1 MDIVVENVGDPD
13 YKSKLKVM
21 LGADNAPDIF
31 FSWSGEF
38 AYKFA
43 RAGSA
48 LDLMEYYEADP
59 EWKDSFIQA
68 ALEPFQYEEGIYGVP
83 VRVDAKLMIYN
94 KDLFEKYN
102 VEVPTTYDEF
112 LNVCQTFKD
121 AGITPLAMGNSD
133 PWTACH
139 YISTFNS
146 MCVPSDVRAVDN
158 NYKTGTF
165 TDEGYVQAL
174 NMLKDLNDKGYFTEN
189 TNSIDFEV
197 ARNDFLTGNAAMT
210 YMQSIEFRRCAENN
224 LNAGAFKIPF
234 PEGEDGDPELV
245 TGSPDGFMISKSCKN
260 PEIAIEFLK
269 LMTSKPWQ
277 ERMITQLSSPA
288 SVQGIHNEEN
298 SDALTLQAVDIY
310 SKASGFAN
318 WLDADIH
325 SKIADVYDTWAARGN
340 HWQSTTILHA
350 VKQLVTFLHNG
361 QVSREIGIEYFVKGP
376 VCAEQQPSY
385 RLQLRR
391 APCQILH
398 RLLHGQPE
406 RSEQQQILS
415 LLSIAS
421 QTRLVSSFSYSAP
434 TGHTATHCPQ
444 YTQGDSLSGFSN
456 AVVILK
462 SVERPL

>member
-1 MDIVVENVGDPD
+1 MKRKVISTVIAACMVVGTMASFGTSVNAATSKSEDSGEKVTLKLFHNWINVDEAPYFEDIAEEFESTHPNVDIVVENVGDPD

-21 LGADNAPDIF
+21 LGADDAPDIF

-48 LDLMEYYEADP
+48 LDLTEYYEEDS

-165 TDEGYVQAL
+165 TDDGYVQAL

-260 PEIAIEFLK
+260 PEVAIEFLK

-325 SKIADVYDTWAARGN
+325 SKIADVYVPGLQEVIAGSVTPEDLMSEVPGN
-340 HWQSTTILHA
+340 
-350 VKQLVTFLHNG
+350 
-361 QVSREIGIEYFVKGP
+361 
-376 VCAEQQPSY
+376 C
-385 RLQLRR
+385 RR
-391 APCQILH
+391 S
-398 RLLHGQPE
+398 
-406 RSEQQQILS
+406 SE
-415 LLSIAS
+415 
-421 QTRLVSSFSYSAP
+421 
-434 TGHTATHCPQ
+434 
-444 YTQGDSLSGFSN
+444 
-456 AVVILK
+456 
-462 SVERPL
+462 

>member
-1 MDIVVENVGDPD
+1 MKRKVISTVIAACMVAGTMVGFGTSVNAATSNSEDSGEKITLKLFHNWINVDEAPYFEDIAEEFESTHPNVDIVVENVGDPD

-21 LGADNAPDIF
+21 LGADDAPDIF

-48 LDLMEYYEADP
+48 LDLTEYYEEDP

-165 TDEGYVQAL
+165 TDDGYVQAL

-234 PEGEDGDPELV
+234 PEGEDGDN
-245 TGSPDGFMISKSCKN
+245 F
-260 PEIAIEFLK
+260 
-269 LMTSKPWQ
+269 
-277 ERMITQLSSPA
+277 
-288 SVQGIHNEEN
+288 
-298 SDALTLQAVDIY
+298 
-310 SKASGFAN
+310 
-318 WLDADIH
+318 
-325 SKIADVYDTWAARGN
+325 
-340 HWQSTTILHA
+340 HA
-350 VKQLVTFLHNG
+350 Q
-361 QVSREIGIEYFVKGP
+361 Y
-376 VCAEQQPSY
+376 VCIW
-385 RLQLRR
+385 R
-391 APCQILH
+391 
-398 RLLHGQPE
+398 
-406 RSEQQQILS
+406 
-415 LLSIAS
+415 
-421 QTRLVSSFSYSAP
+421 T
-434 TGHTATHCPQ
+434 
-444 YTQGDSLSGFSN
+444 
-456 AVVILK
+456 
-462 SVERPL
+462 